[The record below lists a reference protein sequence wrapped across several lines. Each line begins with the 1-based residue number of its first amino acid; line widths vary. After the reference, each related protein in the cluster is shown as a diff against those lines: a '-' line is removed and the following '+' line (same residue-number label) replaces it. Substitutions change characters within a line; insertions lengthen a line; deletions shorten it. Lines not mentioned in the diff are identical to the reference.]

1 MHVVTHNG
9 VARPTYAAVERRE
22 CLATDEFA
30 AEYVK
35 QGRPVIITGALDSCG
50 ALSRWTLDYLRA
62 NAAGQVIG
70 LKAWYASDIRTIPES
85 LDNYIVS
92 LEAYEARLK
101 VGGATPQERPPYLHD
116 VPLTSVL
123 RDARSDLEGF
133 PSGYFPAWY
142 GENWWKFAQF
152 FLGPSHSLTPLHFD
166 CLLTHNLF
174 CQIKGRKRFKLIP
187 HDQLKYCYPY
197 QWRWCAVDV
206 EAPNYAQHPL
216 YRRAKPIEIL
226 IQPGDVLYMPPGTLH
241 HARSLDCAI
250 SFNVDWHT
258 RDSALKGALSFVRGM
273 PLKNVYYNSVIA
285 LGLWTG
291 ISAERLL
298 PFYRSYL
305 NYVS

>member
-1 MHVVTHNG
+1 MQVLTRNG
-9 VARPTYAAVERRE
+9 VDMPAYEVVERRE
-22 CLATDEFA
+22 RIAADEFA

-35 QGRPVIITGALDSCG
+35 QGRPLIITGALDSCS

-62 NAAGQVIG
+62 KAGQQAIG
-70 LKAWYASDIRTIPES
+70 LKAWYASDIQTIRKS
-85 LDNYIVS
+85 LDSYIDS

-101 VGGATPQERPPYLHD
+101 TGSATSEERPPYLHD
-116 VPLTSVL
+116 VPLISVL
-123 RDARSDLEGF
+123 PDAKSDLEGF
-133 PSGYFPAWY
+133 PLGYFPAWY
-142 GENWWKFAQF
+142 GDNWWKFAQF

-174 CQIKGRKRFKLIP
+174 CQIKGRKRFVLMP

-206 EAPNYAQHPL
+206 EEPDYERYPL
-216 YRRAKPIEIL
+216 YRRAKPIEVL
-226 IQPGDVLYMPPGTLH
+226 VGPGDVLYMPPGTLH

-273 PLKNVYYNSVIA
+273 PLKNVYYNCVIA

-291 ISAERLL
+291 ISVKRVL
-298 PFYRSYL
+298 PFFRSYL